1 MSEECIAILGIL
13 GVFLQFQRDGASAV
27 TVEGMRVAR
36 KCLWSD
42 MRRMVKEEMNS
53 DWAVVST
60 GSYLGKTTFS
70 AILEAD
76 DDGLRGFFDV

>member
-27 TVEGMRVAR
+27 TVEGMRFAR
-36 KCLWSD
+36 KRLWSD
-42 MRRMVKEEMNS
+42 MRRIVKEEMNL

-60 GSYLGKTTFS
+60 GSYLGMTTF
-70 AILEAD
+70 AIL
-76 DDGLRGFFDV
+76 